1 MRPISELS
9 GTGALERISEELELD
24 DEIMDFLDRS
34 GLRPG
39 ARVEVV
45 ARTPDDVVTVRVD
58 DQAQVGL
65 SPFIAERV
73 YVTG

>member
-1 MRPISELS
+1 
-9 GTGALERISEELELD
+9 
-24 DEIMDFLDRS
+24 
-34 GLRPG
+34 
-39 ARVEVV
+39 VEVV